1 MCACVLSHF
10 SCVQLFVTL
19 RTVAC
24 QAPLSMG
31 FSKQEYW
38 SGLPFCPPGDL
49 SGPGIEL
56 SSLRSSD
63 LAGRF
68 FTTGATWEAHTC
80 VYVFLSHGEKVGYW
94 GEKESKTRGRWQIR
108 LLWVCTGLLGPF
120 EPLKAGADIPC
131 YLAWLIPESAG
142 PLLWVVPTIGQ
153 QPPFG
158 DCLLFVKGSDKICDL
173 QLNTFSWAYL
183 LSLFIQGM
191 WN

>member
-31 FSKQEYW
+31 FSKQECW

-94 GEKESKTRGRWQIR
+94 GEKESKKNQRQVTDKTFVSLHRTSKPLWTTEGRSR
-108 LLWVCTGLLGPF
+108 HPLLFGVAYTWVC
-120 EPLKAGADIPC
+120 
-131 YLAWLIPESAG
+131 W
-142 PLLWVVPTIGQ
+142 TIAVGRTYHWSTA
-153 QPPFG
+153 PIWR
-158 DCLLFVKGSDKICDL
+158 LS
-173 QLNTFSWAYL
+173 TFC
-183 LSLFIQGM
+183 QGIR
-191 WN
+191 